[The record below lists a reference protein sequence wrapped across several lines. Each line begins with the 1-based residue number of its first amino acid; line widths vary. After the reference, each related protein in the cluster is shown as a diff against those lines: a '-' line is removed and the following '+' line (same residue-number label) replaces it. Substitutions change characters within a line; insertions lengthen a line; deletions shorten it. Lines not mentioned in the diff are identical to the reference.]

1 MELIELIKRVNIDD
15 NKKLENAYSQFGE
28 LLNELNKQELP
39 DEIITSIN
47 ICIEEI
53 NSFSESEKRLR
64 KLIRKTQSRII
75 KLIEK
80 ELKLVTKNHYRNTWL
95 ALGMSVFGVPLGIA
109 FGASLGNM
117 GFIGIGLPI
126 GMVIGMALGASMDK
140 KAFEEG
146 RQLDLEI
153 KY

>member
-1 MELIELIKRVNIDD
+1 MELKELNKRVNIDQ
-15 NKKLENAYSQFGE
+15 NKKLNNAYFQFGE
-28 LLNELNKQELP
+28 LLNVLNNKKLP
-39 DEIITSIN
+39 NEIISSIN
-47 ICIEEI
+47 IGIEGI
-53 NSFSESEKRLR
+53 NSFTESEKELR

-95 ALGMSVFGVPLGIA
+95 ALGMSVFGIPLGVA
-109 FGASLGNM
+109 FGSSLGNM

-126 GMVIGMALGASMDK
+126 GMVIGMTIGTGMDK

-146 RQLDLEI
+146 RQLDLEL